1 MNINTLVID
10 YIKRNATE
18 RSKAITGRKIGS
30 EFGISDVG
38 VRKIVNQ
45 ARIDGITICSN
56 SHGYFY
62 STRDCDINET
72 LNQLNSRIEKVQS
85 AISGLCGVMQEC
97 KALKG

>member
-1 MNINTLVID
+1 MNTNELVID

-18 RSKAITGRKIGS
+18 RSKAITGRKIGN
-30 EFGISDVG
+30 EFGINDAT

-45 ARIDGITICSN
+45 ARTDGIAICSYRC
-56 SHGYFY
+56 GYYF
-62 STRDCDINET
+62 STRDCDIIET

-97 KALKG
+97 TA

>member
-1 MNINTLVID
+1 MDINTLVID

-18 RSKAITGRKIGS
+18 RSKAITGRKIGN
-30 EFGISDVG
+30 EFGISDVV

-45 ARIDGITICSN
+45 ARTDGVAICSN
-56 SHGYFY
+56 CHGYFY
-62 STRDCDINET
+62 STRDCDITET

-97 KALKG
+97 TA